1 MDSFMHISI
10 SIYIKDKRKNG
21 FVRVRLLNYIID
33 TNITHTKFKV
43 WTRRRSV
50 NHKMW
55 GYIIAFALN
64 LDGKVDSVGYFEMHG
79 SFARQFLKIANFT
92 ANRNNGG
99 VVQMFPQT

>member
-1 MDSFMHISI
+1 MRSFYLYI

-43 WTRRRSV
+43 WTRQRSV

-55 GYIIAFALN
+55 GYIIVFALN

-99 VVQMFPQT
+99 VAQMFPQT